1 MNKKI
6 AIIAACLLLLS
17 VCLCSCV
24 HIADTN
30 GEEDYSLGK
39 LTEEDIVD
47 NADNFQAMSSNKQ
60 GMQGGA
66 TRYTTKKLS
75 GVYTIGNVYSNN
87 ASSLIIKSS
96 VTLESGNVRICL
108 VQDGKIIADIPLG
121 ENMEF
126 RTDSVNPSE
135 QFFSARFFKRSA
147 DTAGNSDSAS
157 ETVAAEFS
165 GHIEIFSANPAAERC
180 RRQKSNVS

>member
-6 AIIAACLLLLS
+6 AIIAASLLLLC

-87 ASSLIIKSS
+87 ASCLIIKST

-121 ENMEF
+121 ENMET
-126 RTDSVNPSE
+126 RIENPSG
-135 QFFSARFFKRSA
+135 KYKLKI
-147 DTAGNSDSAS
+147 AGESAS
-157 ETVAAEFS
+157 LTMEYNVLAADY
-165 GHIEIFSANPAAERC
+165 
-180 RRQKSNVS
+180 